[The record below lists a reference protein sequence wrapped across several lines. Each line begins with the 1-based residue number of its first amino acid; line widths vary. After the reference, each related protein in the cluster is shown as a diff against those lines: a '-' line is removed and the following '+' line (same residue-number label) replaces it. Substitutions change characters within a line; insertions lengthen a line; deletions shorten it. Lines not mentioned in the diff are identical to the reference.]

1 MKHSRSSLFLMELII
16 AILFFSL
23 ASAVCIRLFVKSH
36 LVSEST
42 VNQNHAITHAQN
54 MAEVWLSVDGSPV
67 LLSDFFP
74 AASVSHVPRGT
85 HSNSTCD
92 TENACYELLFDA
104 DWNPCDTIPSD
115 GDYFSA
121 LLCTGCREDGML
133 LAHVDVCRIARSSVA
148 GSAETSEV
156 IYSLELIHHVPER
169 RSSLHD

>member
-54 MAEVWLSVDGSPV
+54 MAEVWLSVDGDPV

-74 AASVSHVPRGT
+74 TVSGSHAPHRT
-85 HSNSTCD
+85 HSTSAD
-92 TENACYELLFDA
+92 VAENACYELLFDA

-133 LAHVDVCRIARSSVA
+133 LAYVDVCRISPSSDA
-148 GSAETSEV
+148 GLDESPEV
-156 IYSLELIHHVPER
+156 LYSLELTHHVPER